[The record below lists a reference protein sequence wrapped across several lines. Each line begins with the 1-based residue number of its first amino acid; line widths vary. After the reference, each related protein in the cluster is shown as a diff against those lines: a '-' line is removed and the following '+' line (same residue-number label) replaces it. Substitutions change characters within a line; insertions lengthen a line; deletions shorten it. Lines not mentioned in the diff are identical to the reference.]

1 MASAMTIRDQHGNDS
16 VETGKLLNGFFRI
29 SLTMPATFAVVAM
42 LDIIEASD
50 SGDIAEALVAHPDF
64 ESWQKRFGK
73 DMETM
78 QKNG

>member
-1 MASAMTIRDQHGNDS
+1 
-16 VETGKLLNGFFRI
+16 
-29 SLTMPATFAVVAM
+29 MPATFAVVAM